1 MDRGFDIPLG
11 GGSNYHGYGGQ
22 YTMGRWVKI
31 PWIRGGGGDIPWV
44 GGQNAMGRASKY
56 H

>member
-1 MDRGFDIPLG
+1 
-11 GGSNYHGYGGQ
+11 
-22 YTMGRWVKI
+22 MGRWVKI
-31 PWIRGGGGDIPWV
+31 PWIRGVDIPWV